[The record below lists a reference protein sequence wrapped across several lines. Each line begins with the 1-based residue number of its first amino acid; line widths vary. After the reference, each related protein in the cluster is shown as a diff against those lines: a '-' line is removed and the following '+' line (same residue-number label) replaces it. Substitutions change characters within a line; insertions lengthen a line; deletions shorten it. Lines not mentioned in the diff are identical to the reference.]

1 MIGRLNGVLLEKYPP
16 QVLLDVNGVG
26 YEVDVPMTTYYQLP
40 ALGERVSLFIHQ
52 VVRED
57 ADLLFGFASRDERET
72 FRQLIKVT
80 GIGARIALAILSG
93 MNADELARAV
103 ATEDIKCLSSVP
115 GIGKKTAER
124 LVLELRGK
132 LTTGAALSVPGGLP
146 FTAGEPEARSDILNA
161 LQALGYSEKEAAA
174 AVKPLPVDIGVSEGI
189 RLALKG
195 LVKV

>member
-1 MIGRLNGVLLEKYPP
+1 MIGRLNGLLLEKLPP

-40 ALGERVSLFIHQ
+40 ALGERCTLHIHQ
-52 VVRED
+52 LVRED
-57 ADLLFGFASRDERET
+57 AHLLFGFASREERET

-103 ATEDIKCLSSVP
+103 ATEDLKRLSSVP

-132 LTTGAALSVPGGLP
+132 LATGSALAVPGGLP
-146 FTAGEPEARSDILNA
+146 FAGAEQDGKSDILNA
-161 LQALGYSEKEAAA
+161 LLALGYSEKEAAA
-174 AVKPLPVDIGVSEGI
+174 AMKPLPADIDVSDGI

-195 LVKV
+195 LVKG